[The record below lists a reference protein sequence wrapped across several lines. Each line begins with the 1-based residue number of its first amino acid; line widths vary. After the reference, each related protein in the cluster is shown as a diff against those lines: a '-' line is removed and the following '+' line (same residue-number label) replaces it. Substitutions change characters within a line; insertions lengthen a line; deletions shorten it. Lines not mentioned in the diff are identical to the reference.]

1 MNKNYKKLG
10 LSIILDIIGFVPIP
24 FLDLAWAPIS
34 GYIMTKMYK
43 GTKGKVGGVISFF
56 EEIFPF
62 SDIIPT
68 FTLMWIYTYIIK
80 KEGNDEHQ
88 EKEITTIEV

>member
-1 MNKNYKKLG
+1 MNKKYKKLIY
-10 LSIILDIIGFVPIP
+10 SMVLDIIGLIPFP

-43 GTKGKVGGVISFF
+43 GTKGKVGGFISFF

-68 FTLMWIYTYIIK
+68 FTLMWIYSYIIK
-80 KEGNDEHQ
+80 KDKIKE
-88 EKEITTIEV
+88 EKTTINI

>member
-80 KEGNDEHQ
+80 KDEDENQ
-88 EKEITTIEV
+88 EKEITTIDV